1 MEGRGQMPNIICDKC
16 KHTCRQTPI
25 GRCVILNREG
35 IILRMSCYTCRVQY
49 NKLLIENKSILKYL
63 KKRSM

>member
-1 MEGRGQMPNIICDKC
+1 MEGRGHMPNIICDKC
-16 KHTCRQTPI
+16 KHACRQTPI

-35 IILRMSCYTCRVQY
+35 IILCMSCYTCRVQY
-49 NKLLIENKSILKYL
+49 NKLLTENKSILKYL